1 VNSPEHPFL
10 KPLGRSLVL
19 ASKSPRR
26 SLILKQHGLQFEML
40 PAELD
45 ETPAAGEDPRDYV
58 TRLGQQKARWAAA
71 RRPSSVCVGCDTVVL
86 LDGEMLGKPANAQE
100 ACDTLS
106 RLAGNEHLVLS
117 SLAMVQAE
125 EEFRRVGLQE
135 TRVGFR
141 SLSPAE
147 IEAYV
152 ATGEPFDKAGGYG
165 IQGFGSMLVS
175 WIQGCYF
182 NVMGLPLEVLRRLWC
197 EYLESKTD

>member
-1 VNSPEHPFL
+1 VSSVEHPFL

-26 SLILKQHGLQFEML
+26 SLILNQHGLQFEML

-45 ETPAAGEDPRDYV
+45 ESARPQEDPREYV
-58 TRLGQQKARWAAA
+58 TRLGLQKALWASTQ
-71 RRPSSVCVGCDTVVL
+71 RPHAVCMGCDTVVL
-86 LDGEMLGKPANAQE
+86 LDGEMLGKPENPQE
-100 ACDTLS
+100 ARATLKS
-106 RLAGNEHLVLS
+106 LAGNEHLVLS

-125 EEFRRVGLQE
+125 EGFRRVGLQE

-141 SLSPAE
+141 PLNSEE

-152 ATGEPFDKAGGYG
+152 ATGEPFDKAGAYG
-165 IQGFGSMLVS
+165 IQGFGSMLVA

-197 EYLESKTD
+197 DYIESKTD

>member
-1 VNSPEHPFL
+1 VSSLEHPFL
-10 KPLGRSLVL
+10 KPLGRPLVL

-26 SLILKQHGLQFEML
+26 SLILKQHELQFEML

-45 ETPAAGEDPRDYV
+45 ESAREGEDPREYV
-58 TRLGQQKARWAAA
+58 TRLGLEKALWAAEQ
-71 RRPSSVCVGCDTVVL
+71 RPSSVCVGCDTVVL
-86 LDGEMLGKPANAQE
+86 LDGEILGKPENPQE
-100 ACDTLS
+100 ARAALTS
-106 RLAGNEHLVLS
+106 LAGNEHLVLS

-125 EEFRRVGLQE
+125 EGFRRVGLQE

-165 IQGFGSMLVS
+165 IQGFGSMLVA

>member
-1 VNSPEHPFL
+1 MSSLEHPFL
-10 KPLGRSLVL
+10 KPLGRPLVL

-26 SLILKQHGLQFEML
+26 SLILKQHELQFEML

-45 ETPAAGEDPRDYV
+45 ESTREGEDPREYV
-58 TRLGQQKARWAAA
+58 TRLGLEKALWAAEQ
-71 RRPSSVCVGCDTVVL
+71 RPSSVCVGCDTVVL
-86 LDGEMLGKPANAQE
+86 LDGEILGKPENPEE
-100 ACDTLS
+100 ARATLTS
-106 RLAGNEHLVLS
+106 LAGNEHLVLS

-125 EEFRRVGLQE
+125 EGFRRVGLQE

-165 IQGFGSMLVS
+165 IQGFGSMLVA

-197 EYLESKTD
+197 EYLECKTD

>member
-1 VNSPEHPFL
+1 VSSPEHPFL
-10 KPLGRSLVL
+10 KPLGRPLVL

-26 SLILKQHGLQFEML
+26 SLILKQHGLHFEML

-45 ETPAAGEDPRDYV
+45 ETPAAGEDPREYV
-58 TRLGQQKARWAAA
+58 TRLGQEKARWAAA
-71 RRPSSVCVGCDTVVL
+71 QRPSGVCVGCDTVVL
-86 LDGEMLGKPANAQE
+86 LDGEMLGKPANVRE

-125 EEFRRVGLQE
+125 EEFQRVGLQE

-141 SLSPAE
+141 PLSAAE

-165 IQGFGSMLVS
+165 IQGFGSMLVA

>member
-1 VNSPEHPFL
+1 VSSAEHPFL
-10 KPLGRSLVL
+10 KPLGRDLVL

-26 SLILKQHGLQFEML
+26 SLILKQHGLKFEML

-45 ETPAAGEDPRDYV
+45 ESVRPQEDPREYV
-58 TRLGQQKARWAAA
+58 TRLGLQKALWASTQ
-71 RRPSSVCVGCDTVVL
+71 RPLELCLGCDTVVL
-86 LDGEMLGKPANAQE
+86 LEGEMLGKPKSPPE
-100 ACDTLS
+100 ARATLTS
-106 RLAGNEHLVLS
+106 LAGKEHLVLS

-125 EEFRRVGLQE
+125 EGFRRVGLQE

-141 SLSPAE
+141 SLSSAE

-165 IQGFGSMLVS
+165 IQGFGSMLVA

-197 EYLESKTD
+197 DYIESKTD